1 MEDGESAM
9 KEHGILFSDPMVLL
23 ILADLKTQTRR
34 LDKRL
39 LKVKSGDRLWVRETW
54 RIGAWDEDTSRIAI
68 DYRSNNYARIEWLEI
83 PDDDDGEKFNQYW
96 IQTCDELATKGIKPD
111 TNGKYRWK
119 PGQSPCRWRSSRY
132 MPRWAARIYLESTAD
147 ARLEKV
153 QEITIENAKAE
164 GVTPV
169 GVKGDGRRWRG
180 GFRDLWDSLNPKS
193 PWKDNPEVVV
203 LEFRRIKEK
212 KS

>member
-132 MPRWAARIYLESTAD
+132 MPRWAARIYLEATAD

-153 QEITIENAKAE
+153 QEISEEDVKKEGFEWDVIADEPFYRFAK
-164 GVTPV
+164 
-169 GVKGDGRRWRG
+169 
-180 GFRDLWDSLNPKS
+180 LWDSLNSKKG

-203 LEFRRIKEK
+203 LKFRRIKEK